1 MTTMTS
7 EEKER
12 LIQRYFD
19 GETLGQ
25 ERALA
30 ERLVEEDPAAA
41 EVLARLRT
49 LSDSIKIDL
58 EAVLAEEDFSEY
70 WNNIA
75 GRLEESSDIP
85 VVAPGVVA
93 APQQEMVAPRSFFDR
108 LFGSMGLAAAGAAAA
123 LILVGVFTKAPE
135 SSSSSG
141 MEIAAV
147 MPMSTIDE
155 VESPSQLVMVNQ
167 DSQDEPAIVW
177 IVETDISQEG

>member
-58 EAVLAEEDFSEY
+58 EAVLAEEDFSQY

-75 GRLEESSDIP
+75 GRLGESSDVP
-85 VVAPGVVA
+85 VVEPGVVA
-93 APQQEMVAPRSFFDR
+93 APEQEMVAPRSLFDR
-108 LFGSMGLAAAGAAAA
+108 LFGSMGLATAAAA
-123 LILVGVFTKAPE
+123 AAIILVGVFTRAPE
-135 SSSSSG
+135 TSSSG
-141 MEIAAV
+141 LEVAAV

-155 VESPSQLVMVNQ
+155 VESPSELVMVNQ